1 MRHPVHQ
8 LRLPAFRLTGL
19 LALALAAAAW
29 PAHAGVNF
37 WTPLGPDGG
46 SVVAL
51 AVSPAQPSLVY
62 AGSGPPVSAAL
73 GAGVGAGG
81 GFFRSEDGGATWVR
95 ASRGIDPLVMAV
107 VADPQTAATVYEI
120 SLTSTMK
127 SVDAGATWSPVPEP
141 GGPNPILSLA
151 IDPRSP
157 STLYAGATGGIWK
170 STDGGRSWTALNF
183 EVGLVTSIAVDSSPA
198 ATALYAFAS
207 DPGILVRSIDSGK
220 TWSEADNGLPSFT
233 ESLPNAE
240 QVVVDP
246 STTPATVYFSY
257 LDSSNVGCFQ
267 RSTDMAASWAY
278 QGPCPCSY
286 PVAVGSGVVYAGP
299 AVSSDHGATWTAAA
313 AAPGNAQAL
322 AAAPGAS
329 STVYAGTS
337 QGAWKSVDAAA
348 TWQAASHSLAA
359 TQTVALAVDPVHP
372 RILYAAV
379 LVDPTLAPSL
389 FRSGNS
395 GLSWRPIGP
404 PLADL
409 QNLVIDPV
417 TPTTLYAVSV
427 TGLAKSLDSGN
438 TWEALTTPC
447 NGVAQLAIDPAHPDT
462 LYAAG
467 PYAVPGRCLALK
479 STDGGHTWS
488 SLALPGQTL
497 QIAVAPSA
505 PATLYALTNAG
516 IFKSTDAGVTWRRL
530 RIPRVFAVAL
540 AIDPTDANR
549 VFLAGTNGVFG
560 TADGGNTWI
569 ELDHKLPLAEFTNS
583 PPTVI
588 AIDPHS
594 SNIVYT
600 AGAFGIYRSAN
611 GGKTWHPIVG
621 GLPDFVLNAFNLGG
635 VLVLDPQQRGKL
647 YAGTLFNGVY
657 TYTVE

>member
-1 MRHPVHQ
+1 MRHAVHE
-8 LRLPAFRLTGL
+8 LRLPASRPAGL

-62 AGSGPPVSAAL
+62 AGS
-73 GAGVGAGG
+73 AGG
-81 GFFRSEDGGATWVR
+81 GFYRSEDGGATWVR
-95 ASRGIDPLVMAV
+95 ASRGIDPMVTAV
-107 VADPQTAATVYEI
+107 VADPETAATVYEI

-127 SVDAGATWSPVPEP
+127 SVDAGATWSTVPEP
-141 GGPNPILSLA
+141 GSPNPILSLA

-157 STLYAGATGGIWK
+157 STLYAGANYGIWK
-170 STDGGRSWTALNF
+170 SADGGRSWTWLNYT
-183 EVGLVTSIAVDSSPA
+183 GLLVTNIAVDSSA
-198 ATALYAFAS
+198 ASTALYAFDSNA
-207 DPGILVRSIDSGK
+207 GILVRSIDSGS

-233 ESLPNAE
+233 ESLPNAQ

-257 LDSSNVGCFQ
+257 LDSSNVGYFQ
-267 RSTDMAASWAY
+267 RSTDRAASWAY
-278 QGPCPCSY
+278 QGSCPCSY

-299 AVSSDHGATWTAAA
+299 AVSSDHGATWTPAA

-348 TWQAASHSLAA
+348 TWQAASHGLAA
-359 TQTVALAVDPVHP
+359 TQTLTLAVDPVHP

-379 LVDPTLAPSL
+379 LVDPTLAASL

-395 GLSWRPIGP
+395 GQSWRPIGP
-404 PLADL
+404 PSVANDL
-409 QNLVIDPV
+409 QNLVIDPA
-417 TPTTLYAVSV
+417 TPTTLYAGSV
-427 TGLAKSLDSGN
+427 YGLAKSLDSGN
-438 TWEALTTPC
+438 TWEVLTTPC
-447 NGVAQLAIDPAHPDT
+447 NGVAQLAIDPVHPDT

-467 PYAVPGRCLALK
+467 PAGCPALK

-497 QIAVAPSA
+497 QIAVAAAA

-530 RIPRVFAVAL
+530 RIPRVLAVAL

-549 VFLAGTNGVFG
+549 VFLAGTSGVFG

-569 ELDHKLPLAEFTNS
+569 ELDRKLPLAEFSDS

-594 SNIVYT
+594 PNILYI

-611 GGKTWHPIVG
+611 GGKTWYPIVG

>member
-1 MRHPVHQ
+1 MRHAVHKV
-8 LRLPAFRLTGL
+8 RLPAFQPTGL
-19 LALALAAAAW
+19 LALVLAAAAW

-62 AGSGPPVSAAL
+62 AGST
-73 GAGVGAGG
+73 GG
-81 GFFRSEDGGATWVR
+81 GVYRSEDGGATWVR
-95 ASRGIDPLVMAV
+95 ASRGIDPFVMAV
-107 VADPQTAATVYEI
+107 VADPQDASTVYEI
-120 SLTSTMK
+120 STTSTMK
-127 SVDAGATWSPVPEP
+127 SVDAGATWSTVPTP
-141 GGPNPILSLA
+141 GGPILSLA

-157 STLYAGATGGIWK
+157 STLYAGATYGIWK
-170 STDGGRSWTALNF
+170 STDGARSWTWLNYTGF
-183 EVGLVTSIAVDSSPA
+183 LVTNIAVDSSA
-198 ATALYAFAS
+198 ASTALYAFAS

-233 ESLPNAE
+233 ESLPNAQ

-246 STTPATVYFSY
+246 STKPATVYFSF
-257 LDSSNVGCFQ
+257 LDSSNLGFFQ
-267 RSTDMAASWAY
+267 SSTDMAASWTSPS
-278 QGPCPCSY
+278 PCPCSY

-299 AVSSDHGATWTAAA
+299 AVSKDHGATWTAAA
-313 AAPGNAQAL
+313 APPGSLLQTL
-322 AAAPGAS
+322 AVAPGAAA
-329 STVYAGTS
+329 TVYAGTS
-337 QGAWKSVDAAA
+337 LGAWKSVDAAA
-348 TWQAASHSLAA
+348 TWQPASHGLAA

-395 GLSWRPIGP
+395 GQSWRLIGP

-497 QIAVAPSA
+497 QIAVSPSA

-516 IFKSTDAGVTWRRL
+516 IFKSTDAGLTWRRL
-530 RIPRVFAVAL
+530 RSRRVFAVAL
-540 AIDPTDANR
+540 GIDPTDANR
-549 VFLAGTNGVFG
+549 VFVAATNGVFG
-560 TADGGNTWI
+560 TADGGKTWTA
-569 ELDHKLPLAEFTNS
+569 LDRKLPLAEFTNS

-594 SNIVYT
+594 SDIVYT

-611 GGKTWHPIVG
+611 GGKTWYPIVG
-621 GLPDFVLNAFNLGG
+621 GLPDFELGAFNLGG
-635 VLVLDPQQRGKL
+635 VLVLDPQQRGRL

-657 TYTVE
+657 TYSVE

>member
-1 MRHPVHQ
+1 MRHTVHKV
-8 LRLPAFRLTGL
+8 RLPAFQPTGL
-19 LALALAAAAW
+19 LALVLAAAAW

-62 AGSGPPVSAAL
+62 AGST
-73 GAGVGAGG
+73 GG
-81 GFFRSEDGGATWVR
+81 GVYRSEDGGATWVR
-95 ASRGIDPLVMAV
+95 ASRGIDPFVMAV
-107 VADPQTAATVYEI
+107 VADPQDASTVYEI
-120 SLTSTMK
+120 STTSTMK
-127 SVDAGATWSPVPEP
+127 SVDAGATWSTVPTP
-141 GGPNPILSLA
+141 GGPILSLA
-151 IDPRSP
+151 IDPHSP
-157 STLYAGATGGIWK
+157 STLYAGATYGIWK
-170 STDGGRSWTALNF
+170 STDGARSWTWLNYTGF
-183 EVGLVTSIAVDSSPA
+183 LVTNIAVDSSA
-198 ATALYAFAS
+198 ASTALYAFAS

-233 ESLPNAE
+233 ESLPNAQ

-246 STTPATVYFSY
+246 STKPATVYFSF
-257 LDSSNVGCFQ
+257 LDSSNLGFFQ
-267 RSTDMAASWAY
+267 SSTDMAASWTSPS
-278 QGPCPCSY
+278 PCPCSY

-299 AVSSDHGATWTAAA
+299 AVSKDHGATWTAAA
-313 AAPGNAQAL
+313 APPGSLLQTL
-322 AAAPGAS
+322 AVAPGAAA
-329 STVYAGTS
+329 TVYAGTS
-337 QGAWKSVDAAA
+337 LGAWRSVDAAA
-348 TWQAASHSLAA
+348 TWQPASHGLAA

-395 GLSWRPIGP
+395 GQSWRPIGP
-404 PLADL
+404 SSVANDL

-417 TPTTLYAVSV
+417 TPTTLYAGSV

-438 TWEALTTPC
+438 TWEQLTVSAVAFC
-447 NGVAQLAIDPAHPDT
+447 NGVNQLAIDPAHPRT
-462 LYAAG
+462 LYAGASIGG
-467 PYAVPGRCLALK
+467 PPWCPALK
-479 STDGGHTWS
+479 STDGGRSWRP
-488 SLALPGQTL
+488 LPLPTGPANPIV
-497 QIAVAPSA
+497 QIVVAPSA
-505 PATLYALTNAG
+505 TATLYAMSLSAV
-516 IFKSTDAGVTWRRL
+516 FKSADAGATWKQL
-530 RIPRVFAVAL
+530 RSLPVGPVGL

-549 VFLAGTNGVFG
+549 VFLAATSGVFG
-560 TADGGNTWI
+560 TADGGESWM
-569 ELDHKLPLAEFTNS
+569 ELDRKLPLTEFSDS

-611 GGKTWHPIVG
+611 GGKTWYPIVG
-621 GLPDFVLNAFNLGG
+621 GLPDFAEPAFNLAGI
-635 VLVLDPQQRGKL
+635 LVLDPQQRGRL

>member
-1 MRHPVHQ
+1 MRHAVHKV
-8 LRLPAFRLTGL
+8 RLPAFQPTGL
-19 LALALAAAAW
+19 LALVLAAAAW

-62 AGSGPPVSAAL
+62 AGST
-73 GAGVGAGG
+73 GG
-81 GFFRSEDGGATWVR
+81 GVYRSEDGGATWVR
-95 ASRGIDPLVMAV
+95 ASRGIDPFVMAV
-107 VADPQTAATVYEI
+107 VADPQDASTVYEI
-120 SLTSTMK
+120 STTSTMK
-127 SVDAGATWSPVPEP
+127 SVDAGATWSTVPTP
-141 GGPNPILSLA
+141 GGPILSLA

-157 STLYAGATGGIWK
+157 STLYAGATYGIWK
-170 STDGGRSWTALNF
+170 SIDGARSWTWLNYTGF
-183 EVGLVTSIAVDSSPA
+183 LVTNIAVDSSA
-198 ATALYAFAS
+198 ASTALYAFAS

-233 ESLPNAE
+233 ESLPNAQ

-246 STTPATVYFSY
+246 STKPATVYFSF
-257 LDSSNVGCFQ
+257 LDSSNLGFFQ
-267 RSTDMAASWAY
+267 SSTDMAASWTSPS
-278 QGPCPCSY
+278 PCPCSY

-299 AVSSDHGATWTAAA
+299 AVSKDHGATWTAAA
-313 AAPGNAQAL
+313 APPGSLLQTL
-322 AAAPGAS
+322 AVAPGAAA
-329 STVYAGTS
+329 TVYAGTS
-337 QGAWKSVDAAA
+337 LGAWRSVDAAA
-348 TWQAASHSLAA
+348 TWQPASHGLAA

-395 GLSWRPIGP
+395 GQSWRPIGP
-404 PLADL
+404 SSVANDL

-417 TPTTLYAVSV
+417 TPTTLYAGSV

-438 TWEALTTPC
+438 TWEQLTVSAVAFC
-447 NGVAQLAIDPAHPDT
+447 NGVNQLAIDPAHPRT
-462 LYAAG
+462 LYAGASIGG
-467 PYAVPGRCLALK
+467 PPWCPALK
-479 STDGGHTWS
+479 STDGGRSWRP
-488 SLALPGQTL
+488 LPLPTGPANPIV
-497 QIAVAPSA
+497 QIVVAPSA
-505 PATLYALTNAG
+505 TATLYAMSLSAV
-516 IFKSTDAGVTWRRL
+516 FKSADAGATWKQL
-530 RIPRVFAVAL
+530 RSLPVGPVGL

-549 VFLAGTNGVFG
+549 VFLAATSGVFG
-560 TADGGNTWI
+560 TADGGESWM
-569 ELDHKLPLAEFTNS
+569 ELDRKLPLAEFSDS

-611 GGKTWHPIVG
+611 GGKTWYPIVG
-621 GLPDFVLNAFNLGG
+621 GLPDFAEPAFNLGG
-635 VLVLDPQQRGKL
+635 ILVLDPQQRGRL